1 MRQLAVDAA
10 RELSCQT
17 ALFPKV
23 PKVQDDQVLQI
34 FPNLI
39 RNDKKFIQGDKLE
52 RYFWIFILHRE
63 HPIPPTGFNAT

>member
-1 MRQLAVDAA
+1 VRQLAVDAD

-23 PKVQDDQVLQI
+23 PKVQDDPVLQI

-52 RYFWIFILHRE
+52 RYF
-63 HPIPPTGFNAT
+63 